1 MNIDIMKI
9 EVIRKYLGKD
19 YTVGDL
25 YIDGKWFCNTIE
37 DVVRP
42 LPETC
47 PYTVNNS
54 PCRCKGKIQGKTAI
68 PAGTYKVI
76 VSYSS
81 RFDRFLPAILNVP
94 HFIGIR
100 IHNGVNQNNSSG
112 CIIVGINSIK
122 GQVTNST
129 YYMNKLTN
137 LLKESKDNIITI
149 INQ

>member
-1 MNIDIMKI
+1 MNI

-25 YIDGKWFCNTIE
+25 YINGEWFCNTIE
-37 DVVRP
+37 DTVRA
-42 LPETC
+42 LPSTC
-47 PYTVNNS
+47 PYTSKNI
-54 PCRCKGKIQGKTAI
+54 PCRCPGKVANKTAI
-68 PAGTYKVI
+68 PEGIYKII
-76 VSYSS
+76 VDYST
-81 RFDRFLPAILNVP
+81 RFDRFLPSILNVP

-129 YYMNKLTN
+129 FYMNKLTN
-137 LLKESKDNIITI
+137 LLKESKNSTI
-149 INQ
+149 KISNK